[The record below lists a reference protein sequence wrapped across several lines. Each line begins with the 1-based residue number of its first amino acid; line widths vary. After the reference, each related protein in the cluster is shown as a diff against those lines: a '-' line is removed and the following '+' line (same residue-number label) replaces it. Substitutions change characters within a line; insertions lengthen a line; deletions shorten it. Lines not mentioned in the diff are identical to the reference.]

1 MRSVSAGMIVP
12 LVFSATLAL
21 GADVASDSADATA
34 ASALE
39 LLETLAG
46 QDSPSTDSA
55 TEPPTSAAAE
65 PDAQPDDQATPAI
78 LSAPP
83 AEPASERPAT
93 ELSAPAP
100 DGVDAPDDQPE
111 DDTP

>member
-21 GADVASDSADATA
+21 GADTANDSADATA
-34 ASALE
+34 ASSLE

-46 QDSPSTDSA
+46 QDSTPTDSA
-55 TEPPTSAAAE
+55 TEPPASTSEE
-65 PDAQPDDQATPAI
+65 PDAQTTDQTAPAI
-78 LSAPP
+78 LPAPP
-83 AEPASERPAT
+83 AEPASEPPAT

-100 DGVDAPDDQPE
+100 DGADAPDAQPE
-111 DDTP
+111 NETP